1 MLNRFIIIAII
12 LLLLIS
18 FYVKA
23 IILKSDDICIKIVE
37 CRFHG
42 RSKQCG
48 LINCNGT
55 LGYEC
60 SRFECALNEDSC
72 EEYQQMVR
80 YIDLKKNVKL
90 DKVKTLNN
98 IRGVSFGTRK
108 LRKLERIRNNINV
121 CSLK

>member
-42 RSKQCG
+42 ISKQCG

-80 YIDLKKNVKL
+80 YIDLKKSV
-90 DKVKTLNN
+90 
-98 IRGVSFGTRK
+98 
-108 LRKLERIRNNINV
+108 KLERLKTLGGIRGLSFVTKTLRKFEKLKKNINF
-121 CSLK
+121 CL

>member
-80 YIDLKKNVKL
+80 YIDLKKSV
-90 DKVKTLNN
+90 
-98 IRGVSFGTRK
+98 
-108 LRKLERIRNNINV
+108 KLERLKTLGAIRGLSFVTKTLRKFEKLKKNINF
-121 CSLK
+121 CL